1 MFTSMALVGCGSSSS
16 GTNPQDG
23 VIAVTGGVTAVTC
36 TGNTPINTAYGCLPI
51 YSCTGGTGWLAGEAR
66 CVAPIAG
73 GTGAQS
79 SGNFVTVSGLS
90 ILSRSTIELF
100 LQNAGLCSPAPYG
113 VWYFGAADCGA
124 YSHAG
129 YMVLQT
135 TGATGQTIPA
145 QGVVVVGAGA
155 AAPNQYNNSGWTSN
169 VLRRS
174 FYSALAP
181 ANNNQGFTGTGPNG
195 FRFVVNSGFPGSSY
209 QMSVDLQYNGTVF
222 ARGTLLAQ

>member
-1 MFTSMALVGCGSSSS
+1 
-16 GTNPQDG
+16 
-23 VIAVTGGVTAVTC
+23 
-36 TGNTPINTAYGCLPI
+36 
-51 YSCTGGTGWLAGEAR
+51 
-66 CVAPIAG
+66 
-73 GTGAQS
+73 
-79 SGNFVTVSGLS
+79 
-90 ILSRSTIELF
+90 
-100 LQNAGLCSPAPYG
+100 
-113 VWYFGAADCGA
+113 
-124 YSHAG
+124 
-129 YMVLQT
+129 MVLQT